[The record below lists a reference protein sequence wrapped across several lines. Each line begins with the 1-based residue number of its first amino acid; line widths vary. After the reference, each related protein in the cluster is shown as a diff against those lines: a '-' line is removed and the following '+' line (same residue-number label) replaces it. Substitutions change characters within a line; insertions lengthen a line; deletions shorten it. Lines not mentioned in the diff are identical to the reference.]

1 MSHQSEGE
9 REKESKGERFQF
21 TAEKVTLLLT
31 FLSTLKKSE
40 YYKSQAHGMQ
50 RAKLIEQLDDL
61 KSNSILFSG
70 LSTST
75 YKEKVDGVL
84 ETVNKFYRVAQ
95 HTNSVQREYANW
107 EELYEHLPFNVKFTN
122 ALDRDGVCDSL
133 TLIATNMTQTERT
146 PREKKELSELRKVN
160 LKINK
165 AKRGREAVSSGNI
178 IYRNSNIINEANDKH
193 NF

>member
-95 HTNSVQREYANW
+95 HTNSVQRVYANW
-107 EELYEHLPFNVKFTN
+107 EELYEHLPLIHSTGNIPLEFFHWNLLFPLFLSTLLRERERASKSKRSESEEEEEAALSN
-122 ALDRDGVCDSL
+122 ASPPPPPL
-133 TLIATNMTQTERT
+133 
-146 PREKKELSELRKVN
+146 LR
-160 LKINK
+160 
-165 AKRGREAVSSGNI
+165 SSG
-178 IYRNSNIINEANDKH
+178 S
-193 NF
+193 